1 MVKKLLNS
9 VVAVM
14 SFISFPA
21 NASDDNEISLFNASG
36 KPVAYIALDEE
47 MTIYLWSGKPV
58 AYLKRGSDG
67 YDIYGFNGDHL
78 GWFLNGAIWDHDGAA
93 SCAVKDIMQSTEY
106 EPYKSYKQYKPY
118 KSYTKYAPGQPSLT
132 GKFGPIPCQF
142 LLAEGGK

>member
-1 MVKKLLNS
+1 MVKRLLIS
-9 VVAVM
+9 AM
-14 SFISFPA
+14 TALSFIPAHA
-21 NASDDNEISLFNASG
+21 NAADNNEISPFDSSG

-47 MTIYLWSGKPV
+47 MTIYLWGGKPV

-67 YDIYGFNGDHL
+67 YDVYGFNGEHL
-78 GWFLNGAIWDHDGAA
+78 GWFLKGAVWDHDGAA
-93 SCAVKDIMQSTEY
+93 ACAVKEMMQSTAY

-118 KSYTKYAPGQPSLT
+118 KSYTKYAPYQPSLT